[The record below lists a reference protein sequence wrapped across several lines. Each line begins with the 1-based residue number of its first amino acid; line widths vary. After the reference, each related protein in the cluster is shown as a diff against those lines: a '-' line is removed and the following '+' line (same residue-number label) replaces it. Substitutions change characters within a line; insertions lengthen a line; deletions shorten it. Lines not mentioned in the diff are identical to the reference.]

1 MMKAILV
8 GRVGEKYCDN
18 CKYFFKITE
27 KAGVCILHGVVRLPN
42 WHCPLHEYGESEAT
56 FEDVIDTY
64 YKLNESLKH
73 MQIVRESLRQLIL
86 SQVKDERKV
95 GDFII
100 NVKEV
105 TQRRLDTKKVKE
117 YLKEQGK
124 FNEFMTEVKC
134 KVLHVKKI

>member
-1 MMKAILV
+1 MRAQLI
-8 GRVGEKYCDN
+8 GRVEEKHCDN

-27 KAGVCILHGVVRLPN
+27 NAGVCILHGVIRLPN
-42 WHCPLHEYGESEAT
+42 WHCPLHEFGESEAT

-73 MQIVRESLRQLIL
+73 MQTVRESLRQLIL

-100 NVKEV
+100 KVKEV
-105 TQRRLDTKKVKE
+105 TQRRLDTKKVKD

-124 FNEFMTEVKC
+124 LDEFMTEVKC
-134 KVLHVKKI
+134 KVLHIKKI